1 VGSFSTRHVALA
13 ALMTTA
19 VIAGCSNDEKAATP
33 STTTSTSTTSEA
45 TTTTGSTEAPVV
57 GPAAP
62 LTGQPAPDA
71 SKLGRPA
78 LALKIDNSP
87 EALPQSGINN
97 SDMVLEIQVEGIS
110 RLMAVFHSQ
119 DAEKVGPTR
128 SARYSDPDL
137 LALFVKPLF
146 GWSGANEG
154 VTATV
159 ERTPWVKN
167 VNWNVAPKL
176 YYRSSEKRIP
186 HNLFTNTNSLFPLAD
201 AGEPAPV
208 PIFDYLSTGESNPG
222 SSPLAGFG
230 LAVGGT
236 NSQWVWDGSQ
246 NRYLRWEYN
255 RVHATNSGQ
264 AWADNVVI
272 LQTRYLKGPIAI
284 STGSGRA
291 WVMTGGT
298 VVEGTWKRDDRTQR
312 YTLTTPEGA
321 PLKLT
326 PGRTWIELPPGA
338 PAAMSPE
345 SASGLLAGAK

>member
-1 VGSFSTRHVALA
+1 MGPFSTRHAAVASLV
-13 ALMTTA
+13 A
-19 VIAGCSNDEKAATP
+19 VSLLGGCSNDAKAAAP
-33 STTTSTSTTSEA
+33 ATTTSSTSTSEA
-45 TTTTGSTEAPVV
+45 TTTTGSTVAPVV
-57 GPAAP
+57 APSAP

-71 SKLGRPA
+71 AKLSRPA

-97 SDMVLEIQVEGIS
+97 TDLVLEIQVEGIS

-167 VNWNVAPKL
+167 VNWNVVPKL
-176 YYRSSEKRIP
+176 YYRSSEKKIP

-208 PIFDYLSTGESNPG
+208 PIFDYLAPGEANPG

-230 LAVGGT
+230 ESVGST
-236 NSQWVWDGSQ
+236 NSKWVWNASQ
-246 NRYLRWEYN
+246 NRYVRWQYD
-255 RVHATNSGQ
+255 RVHATDSGQ

-284 STGSGRA
+284 STGTGSA

-298 VVEGTWKRDDRTQR
+298 VVQGSWKRDDRTQR
-312 YTLTTPEGA
+312 YTLTTADGA
-321 PLKLT
+321 PLKVA
-326 PGRTWIELPPGA
+326 PGRTWIELPE
-338 PAAMSPE
+338 SPPFPLTPE
-345 SASGLLAGAK
+345 AASGLLAGAK